1 MHFTIRVSTNV
12 YTSPVPAVGSTM
24 APTILP
30 FPMSG
35 KFRCRII
42 GYEFIC
48 SETHNVSV
56 CKVVSRALLN
66 PMQPDKVFQ
75 FIPDRCDSTHML
87 PPIFQHP
94 ARVFSGTGW
103 WPIELHN
110 SIDVQVIPDDSFTS
124 NNLAPFTFLLHLEL
138 EKFPEENA
146 HRMK

>member
-1 MHFTIRVSTNV
+1 MHFTIKVTTNV
-12 YTSPVPAVGSTM
+12 VTSGTLQVGSTV

-42 GYEFIC
+42 GYEFI
-48 SETHNVSV
+48 SVDTHSVSV

-75 FIPDRCDSTHML
+75 FVPDRVLTSGMHE
-87 PPIFQHP
+87 P
-94 ARVFSGTGW
+94 ARAFSGTGW
-103 WPIELHN
+103 WPVELHN
-110 SIDVQVIPDDSFTS
+110 SIDIQVLPDDDFNSQS
-124 NNLAPFTFLLHLEL
+124 LPPFTFLLHLDL

-146 HRMK
+146 HQMK

>member
-1 MHFTIRVSTNV
+1 MHFTIRVSTNA
-12 YTSPVPAVGSTM
+12 TTNTVPRTGSTM

-42 GYEFIC
+42 GYEFL
-48 SETHNVSV
+48 STDVHNVTV

-75 FIPDRCDSTHML
+75 FIADRSTNDLVKYHA
-87 PPIFQHP
+87 P
-94 ARVFSGTGW
+94 ARLFSATGW

-110 SIDVQVIPDDSFTS
+110 SIDVQVLPDDDFST
-124 NNLAPFTFLLHLEL
+124 NNIPPFTFLMHLEL

>member
-1 MHFTIRVSTNV
+1 MHFTIRVTTNS
-12 YTSPVPAVGSTM
+12 YTPAAPVVGSTV
-24 APTILP
+24 APTIVP

-42 GYEFIC
+42 GYEFMGTDDH
-48 SETHNVSV
+48 SVSV

-75 FIPDRCDSTHML
+75 FIPDNINYTLGLYR
-87 PPIFQHP
+87 QP
-94 ARVFSGTGW
+94 ARVFSATGW

-110 SIDVQVIPDDSFTS
+110 SIDLQVLPDDIYAS
-124 NNLAPFTFLLHLEL
+124 NQLAPFVFLLHLEL

>member
-1 MHFTIRVSTNV
+1 MHFTVRVSTNGFTPPIPK
-12 YTSPVPAVGSTM
+12 TSTL
-24 APTILP
+24 APTIVP

-42 GYEFIC
+42 GYEFV
-48 SETHNVSV
+48 STDQHNVSV

-75 FIPDRCDSTHML
+75 FIPDRTNNALTEFHK
-87 PPIFQHP
+87 P
-94 ARVFSGTGW
+94 ARAFSATGW

-110 SIDVQVIPDDSFTS
+110 SIDLQVIPDDDFGS
-124 NNLAPFTFLLHLEL
+124 NQLAPFTFLLHLDL

>member
-1 MHFTIRVSTNV
+1 MHFTIRVSTNA
-12 YTSPVPAVGSTM
+12 YTQQTPAVGSTM

-35 KFRCRII
+35 KFRCRIV

-48 SETHNVSV
+48 TDVHTCSV
-56 CKVVSRALLN
+56 VKVVSRALLN

-75 FIPDRCDSTHML
+75 FIPDRSTNALTDFHQ
-87 PPIFQHP
+87 PS
-94 ARVFSGTGW
+94 RVFSGSGW
-103 WPIELHN
+103 WPVELHN
-110 SIDVQVIPDDSFTS
+110 SIDVKVVPDDDFST
-124 NNLAPFTFLLHLEL
+124 NQLGPFVFLLHLDL

>member
-1 MHFTIRVSTNV
+1 MHFTIRVSTNA
-12 YTSPVPAVGSTM
+12 TTNMVPRTGSTM

-42 GYEFIC
+42 GYEFV
-48 SETHNVSV
+48 STDAHTVSV

-75 FIPDRCDSTHML
+75 FIADRSKDDSSAYLM
-87 PPIFQHP
+87 PF
-94 ARVFSGTGW
+94 RVFSATGW
-103 WPIELHN
+103 WNVELHN
-110 SIDVQVIPDDSFTS
+110 SIDVQVLPDDDFDT
-124 NNLAPFTFLLHLEL
+124 NNLPPFTFLLHLEL

>member
-1 MHFTIRVSTNV
+1 MHFTVRTSSNA
-12 YTSPVPAVGSTM
+12 YTSKVPGSTM

-42 GYEFIC
+42 GYEFV
-48 SETHNVSV
+48 STDAHNASV

-75 FIPDRCDSTHML
+75 FCPDRSDNL
-87 PPIFQHP
+87 LAKYINV
-94 ARVFSGTGW
+94 ARVFSATGW
-103 WPIELHN
+103 WTVELHN
-110 SIDVQVIPDDSFTS
+110 SIDILVCPDDDFGS
-124 NNLAPFTFLLHLEL
+124 NQLAPFTFLLHLEL